1 MNTLD
6 PNAAD
11 PVEPTPPRATAPAE
25 GERRAMRGYTRQ
37 YGSAAAAIYHGL
49 QRGNLRWIGLAD
61 RFAGIADDVVL
72 GYDTEAIGHQFKSS
86 RDPDAFR
93 IGTLLIGANGLLPGL
108 VLAWQELK
116 ANCSGLRIR
125 LRVVVQDTPSDADRF
140 GDTRGT
146 TRQFVAD
153 WHAHPERTLAQ
164 WRTTPWSEFIDE
176 LRIASG
182 LSDNEFESFFQ
193 HLELVHGDQPDFVAR
208 YGITD
213 RTQAQVDRI
222 AERLPTLVALV
233 PERYRW
239 TRAEFLREMGWRDT
253 EPRHRHQFPVGAI
266 VQRNPETE
274 AQLQRVVRANAS
286 GYASLVGPPGSG
298 KSTLLQIA
306 LEAEPQLVVVRYLAF
321 VPGGAQGIG
330 RGESADF
337 HEDLIVGLRNT
348 GLPGLRFRRESAHD
362 RREELETLL
371 RQAGERYQADG
382 LRTLIIVDGLDH
394 VPREERPERS
404 FLTDLPLPASVPDG
418 VLFVLGTQR
427 VDLADIP
434 PAVQE
439 QSRSTDRLVEMAPLS
454 PAGIAALADAA
465 GLPASI
471 SRSRLR
477 ELAQGHPL
485 ATHYLLQALLAA
497 DEESKRERILRDGFE
512 YIGDIDALYRAALRG
527 LDQDNE
533 VLDVLGLVARAEAP
547 MDLHQL
553 EGTYSAAAVE
563 RAFGRVRHLL
573 RRSGEGWSIFHN
585 SFRLFLTRLERTR
598 YGVPDAEYS
607 ARLYRQLARIAEQ
620 SGPTSPQR
628 FLVARYLMRAG
639 AHDEV
644 LALATPAMF
653 RAQYLAG
660 RAPSAIRDDI
670 RLAFQSLKLIVN
682 PTAAFKL
689 ILASDEMARRS
700 DAFDEPDDSL
710 CALIALGEL
719 EAAEDFLEEVGGD
732 GFLIVDAW
740 LAQGNLDRA
749 RHLFERIEP
758 LHDFGSERH
767 GNGPAYRMDEFAEWV
782 ERAVDFRSPVE
793 IVAGVE
799 RIVAAL
805 RVENGPIDDPDEVG
819 LDLRRRAALA
829 TLRRE
834 PLADRDALITDY
846 RLEPADR
853 ADLAVNA
860 AEYLLLDASTDRTAD
875 AVAAIGE
882 AVTDAFALSEVP
894 RGYRRAAAL
903 QAARRGLLAAARQL
917 YDTLSVPAIAEL
929 NAVTDYEAGTYV
941 ARAVIEHA
949 ELATWLGE
957 PMPASALPENAVLRP
972 LQQFA
977 SDIGALAARTRR
989 DPVGAPVGSAA
1000 NLCAGLIRYVGRA
1013 GTGGVEE
1020 HFGAR
1025 LLDRAARVLLRS
1037 VLDSAARMG
1046 ATEVAAT
1053 IVEFDHALEQV
1064 PSQGDRHV
1072 PLQILVA
1079 ETLAGAGRNAQEA
1092 ERRLDT
1098 LLGLRD
1104 EDTPGQ
1110 FLASTA
1116 RMARAYTRIGRA
1128 ARAREL
1134 LAQQRGHT
1142 LGYALRAKKDPQ
1154 YAFWSDL
1161 LQAANVADP
1170 SERAQRV
1177 RILTRQAI
1185 GMASTEG
1192 RDAAYRLA
1200 HVLVA
1205 EAATESAALGW
1216 SIGQALLENR
1226 LIEFSAMVDAL
1237 MKGTISRDPS
1247 RLLPCIDV
1255 WVALCLP
1262 FHRAAYYREHK
1273 ESDFLEQAI
1282 LTAESEQLAIVRD
1295 RLIENVDRHALMDVR
1310 PNALRALR
1318 GALIARDESP
1328 VPVDA
1333 ALQHISSAPWTARSG
1348 AGTPSPYDGEVDMPS
1363 LATRLDAEA
1372 QAGEVGHDA
1381 SRAFRRLLPSA
1392 DFSLALAL
1400 FDRHS
1405 NLQDYDRA
1413 RFDLAM
1419 RALAEGQVAIAK
1431 RLVADY
1437 RVRDDRGARW
1447 SWVWGGGLRHYFG
1460 VRLLLEGEGVH
1471 DIAYANF
1478 AAALVSGEEQVNS
1491 LLWDVETILPVLTAT
1506 PDWAALWAAVEEQL
1520 PHTRDY
1526 ALGQDVLDGDTH
1538 SDAQVAALLVERLVT
1553 LPVAELRWHA
1563 GRAALALPAS
1573 DPSAFRILLGALLGR
1588 DDEDAILSGLQLVR
1602 SVPGFEADDSL
1613 KARVLALARHADF
1626 AIRVLARRLAKQWGE
1641 VAPPVTAPMPAIYG
1655 LALPP
1660 IGTPS
1665 RTEVLRHQPFGP
1677 PLLSDP
1683 AAWSA
1688 PFPALI
1694 ASLSTISG
1702 ASEDHVRRRMQQLID
1717 EWGGVEAFG
1726 QLGIRRLEQT
1736 LSILGLQITYFF
1748 PHVLAGL
1755 RALRHIIGELSA
1767 AGRVPAAREDELLRR
1782 FHQAMQWTRTA
1793 VDARPAFVA
1802 RPTLPREY
1810 GNEDDWLAQVEQ
1822 DLEEQAGGD
1831 TVFAEITRFRGHFSS
1846 THYEWSRLR
1855 LMGLRIPEVGDP
1867 LDLADGIPDEGAPM
1881 QRVTRIGLGVIPRWE
1896 LTLNSEF
1903 AAQMRWYTVDGSTW
1917 RDGSGAMM
1925 ATAYCWRDGGPD
1937 GDLHGRNLEGEGA
1950 AIVLTAAG
1958 RSQLDFVIGSMT
1970 QDVIVRRQKKS
1981 GGQSSERIAHAR
1993 RSTGA

>member
-1 MNTLD
+1 
-6 PNAAD
+6 
-11 PVEPTPPRATAPAE
+11 
-25 GERRAMRGYTRQ
+25 MRGYTRQ

-49 QRGNLRWIGLAD
+49 QRGDLRWVGLAD
-61 RFAGIADDVVL
+61 RCAGIADDVVL

-93 IGTLLIGANGLLPGL
+93 IGTLLTGGNGLLPGL

-116 ANCSGLRIR
+116 ASCSGLRIR
-125 LRVVVQDTPSDADRF
+125 LRVVVSDTPSDADRF
-140 GDTRGT
+140 GDARGT
-146 TRQFVAD
+146 TRQFIAD

-164 WRTTPWSEFIDE
+164 WRATPWYGFIDE

-182 LSDNEFESFFQ
+182 LSDNEFENFFQ
-193 HLELVHGDQPDFVAR
+193 CLELVHGDQPDFAAR

-222 AERLPTLVALV
+222 AERLPALVALV
-233 PERYRW
+233 PERDRW
-239 TRAEFLREMGWRDT
+239 TRTEFLREMGWRDT
-253 EPRHRHQFPVGAI
+253 EARHRHQFPVGAV

-274 AQLQRVVRANAS
+274 AQLRRLVRANAS

-321 VPGGAQGIG
+321 VPGAAQGIG

-337 HEDLIVGLRNT
+337 HEDLIAGLRNT
-348 GLPGLRFRRESAHD
+348 GLQGLRFRRESAQD

-371 RQAGERYQADG
+371 RQAGERYQAGG

-439 QSRSTDRLVEMAPLS
+439 QSRSTGRLVEMTPLS

-465 GLPASI
+465 GLPPSI

-497 DEESKRERILRDGFE
+497 DNEDTRERILRDGFE
-512 YIGDIDALYRAALRG
+512 YVGDIDALYRAALRG

-533 VLDVLGLVARAEAP
+533 VLDILGLVARAEAP

-553 EGTYSAAAVE
+553 EGNYAVAAVE
-563 RAFGRVRHLL
+563 GAFGRVRHLL

-598 YGVPDAEYS
+598 YGVPDTEYS
-607 ARLYRQLARIAEQ
+607 ARLYRQLVSIAEQ
-620 SGPTSPQR
+620 SSPTSPQR

-653 RAQYLAG
+653 RAQYFAG

-670 RLAFQSLKLIVN
+670 RLAFQSLKVTVN
-682 PTAAFKL
+682 PTAAFTL

-710 CALIALGEL
+710 RALVALGEL

-749 RHLFERIEP
+749 RHLFERVEP

-767 GNGPAYRMDEFAEWV
+767 GNGPANRMDEFAAWV
-782 ERAVDFRSPVE
+782 DRAVDFRTPVE

-805 RVENGPIDDPDEVG
+805 RVEDGPMDDPDKEG

-829 TLRRE
+829 TLRRN

-846 RLEPADR
+846 HLESADR
-853 ADLAVNA
+853 AKLAIRA
-860 AEYLLLDASTDRTAD
+860 AEYLLLDVSNDFTAD
-875 AVAAIGE
+875 AAAAISE
-882 AVTDAFALSEVP
+882 AVTDNTALSEVP
-894 RGYRRAAAL
+894 RGYRRGAAL
-903 QAARRGLLAAARQL
+903 QAARRGKLVVARQL
-917 YDTLSVPAIAEL
+917 YETLTVPTIAEL
-929 NAVTDYEAGTYV
+929 NAVTDYEAATYV
-941 ARAVIEHA
+941 ARAVMEHA
-949 ELATWLGE
+949 ELSTWLGE
-957 PMPASALPENAVLRP
+957 SVPASVPSKRTVLRP
-972 LQQFA
+972 LQKFA
-977 SDIGALAARTRR
+977 VDIGSLAARTRR
-989 DPVGAPVGSAA
+989 DPARTAAKSAA
-1000 NLCAGLIRYVGRA
+1000 NLCAGLMRYVGRA
-1013 GTGGVEE
+1013 GTGGIDDYL
-1020 HFGAR
+1020 GAR
-1025 LLDRAARVLLRS
+1025 LLDRAARVLLCS
-1037 VLDSAARMG
+1037 VLGSAARMG
-1046 ATEVAAT
+1046 TAEVVAT

-1064 PSQGDRHV
+1064 PPQRDRHV

-1079 ETLAGAGRNAQEA
+1079 EALAGAGRNAQEA
-1092 ERRLDT
+1092 ERRLDA

-1104 EDTPGQ
+1104 EDTPSE

-1116 RMARAYTRIGRA
+1116 RLATAYTRIGQA

-1134 LAQQRGHT
+1134 LAQQRSHT

-1170 SERAQRV
+1170 SGRARRV
-1177 RILTRQAI
+1177 RVLARQAI

-1192 RDAAYRLA
+1192 RDAAHRLA
-1200 HVLVA
+1200 HVLVT
-1205 EAATESAALGW
+1205 EAATDSAALGW
-1216 SIGQALLENR
+1216 SIGRALQENN
-1226 LIEFSAMVDAL
+1226 LIDFSAMVDAL

-1262 FHRAAYYREHK
+1262 FHRAAYYREHE

-1282 LTAESEQLAIVRD
+1282 RTAASEQLVIVRD

-1310 PNALRALR
+1310 PNLLRALR
-1318 GALIARDESP
+1318 AALIARDESP
-1328 VPVDA
+1328 APVDA
-1333 ALQHISSAPWTARSG
+1333 ALQHISSASSTARAG
-1348 AGTPSPYDGEVDMPS
+1348 AGTPSPYDGEVDMLA

-1381 SRAFRRLLPSA
+1381 SRAFLRLLPSA
-1392 DFSLALAL
+1392 DFSIALAL

-1413 RFDLAM
+1413 RFDLAE
-1419 RALAEGQVAIAK
+1419 RALAEGQVAIAT

-1437 RVRDDRGARW
+1437 RVRDDLGARW

-1491 LLWDVETILPVLTAT
+1491 LLWDVEKILPVLTAT

-1526 ALGQDVLDGDTH
+1526 ALGQDILDGDTH
-1538 SDAQVAALLVERLVT
+1538 SDSQVAALLVERLVT

-1563 GRAALALPAS
+1563 GRAALALSAS
-1573 DPSAFRILLGALLGR
+1573 DPSALRILFGALLGR
-1588 DDEDAILSGLQLVR
+1588 DDEDAILCGLQLVR
-1602 SVPGFEADDSL
+1602 SVPGFEADDAL
-1613 KARVLALARHADF
+1613 KVRVLALAARADF
-1626 AIRVLARRLAKQWGE
+1626 AVRVLARRLAEQWGE
-1641 VAPPVTAPMPAIYG
+1641 VAPPVIAPMPAFYS

-1683 AAWSA
+1683 AAWGA

-1694 ASLSTISG
+1694 ESMSTISDS
-1702 ASEDHVRRRMQQLID
+1702 SEDHVRRRMQQLID

-1726 QLGIRRLEQT
+1726 QPGIRRLEQT
-1736 LSILGLQITYFF
+1736 LSMLGLQITYFF
-1748 PHVLAGL
+1748 PHILAGL
-1755 RALRHIIGELSA
+1755 RALRHIAGELAA
-1767 AGRVPAAREDELLRR
+1767 AGLVPAVREDELLRR
-1782 FHQAMQWTRTA
+1782 FHQAMQWTRTS
-1793 VDARPAFVA
+1793 VDARPAFIA

-1810 GNEDDWLAQVEQ
+1810 GDEDDWLAQVEQ
-1822 DLEEQAGGD
+1822 DLEEQAGGG
-1831 TVFAEITRFRGHFSS
+1831 TVFAEITRFRGHYSS
-1846 THYEWSRLR
+1846 TYYEWSRLR
-1855 LMGLRIPEVGDP
+1855 LLGVRIPEAGDP
-1867 LDLADGIPDEGAPM
+1867 LDLADGIPDEGMPM
-1881 QRVTRIGLGVIPRWE
+1881 QRVTRVGLGVIPSWE
-1896 LTLNSEF
+1896 FTVNPEF
-1903 AAQMRWYTVDGSTW
+1903 AAQMQWCTDDERTW
-1917 RDGSGAMM
+1917 SDGSGVLM

-1937 GDLHGRNLEGEGA
+1937 GDLHGRNLEGEGS

-1958 RSQLDFVIGSMT
+1958 RSQLEAVLGLRV
-1970 QDVIVRRQKKS
+1970 QDVIARRQKKS
-1981 GGQSSERIAHAR
+1981 GGQTSERIAHATR
-1993 RSTGA
+1993 HSGA